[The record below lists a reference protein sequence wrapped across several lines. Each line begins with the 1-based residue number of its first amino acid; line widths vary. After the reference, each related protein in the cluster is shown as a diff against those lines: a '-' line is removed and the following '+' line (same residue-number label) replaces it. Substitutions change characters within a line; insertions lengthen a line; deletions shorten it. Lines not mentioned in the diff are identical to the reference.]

1 MQLSALPET
10 PAGPVGVA
18 LVPLPVPAD
27 DWRLAHKT
35 GDRGFYDAARRTGGG
50 FDCLFVREDGL
61 LTEWSFTNLF
71 VARAGRL
78 LTPPARL
85 GLLPGVLRAELLDSG
100 QAEEAELT
108 ANDLGSGFFIGNS
121 LRGLMPARLM

>member
-1 MQLSALPET
+1 M
-10 PAGPVGVA
+10 A

-35 GDRGFYDAARRTGGG
+35 GDRGFYDAARRAGGG

-61 LTEWSFTNLF
+61 LTEGSFTNLF